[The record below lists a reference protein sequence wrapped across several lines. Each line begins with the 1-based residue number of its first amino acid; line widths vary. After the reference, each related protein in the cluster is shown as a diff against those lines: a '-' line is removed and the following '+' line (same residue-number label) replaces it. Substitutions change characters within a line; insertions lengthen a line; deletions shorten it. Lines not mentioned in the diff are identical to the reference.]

1 MDIFASLA
9 IRRPE
14 RIAIGAFH
22 DFVRSARQASRT
34 NERPDLD
41 ALEAGLN
48 GAADGA
54 EPARALAAIGAARG
68 LPLDHAR
75 HVLQAARLDLER
87 PGCRSWSDLLLRC
100 RYGAAPIGRFAL
112 DLHGEDRA
120 LGPAADALCTAL
132 HIAEALSRDTAIVPT
147 DWLRRADGSPRAAID
162 RTLDGIGRLVA
173 AAAPL
178 AASAATRGIRVDAIA
193 ATARI
198 RALTGRLARR
208 DPPAHLPMGR
218 MTLLWL
224 AAWLRA

>member
-9 IRRPE
+9 IRGPE
-14 RIAIGAFH
+14 RAAMGAFH
-22 DFVRSARQASRT
+22 DFARAARSTDSAGLT
-34 NERPDLD
+34 

-48 GAADGA
+48 DTPESPATLEA
-54 EPARALAAIGAARG
+54 ARALAAICAARG
-68 LPLDHAR
+68 LSLDHAR

-132 HIAEALSRDTAIVPT
+132 AIEEGLSRGPDIIPE
-147 DWLRRADGSPRAAID
+147 DWRDRPDAVVRIRDGLARLADAARPLSHRARTKGVRID
-162 RTLDGIGRLVA
+162 A
-173 AAAPL
+173 AAALDRLDRLGRLL
-178 AASAATRGIRVDAIA
+178 ADRSPPVSLPAWR
-193 ATARI
+193 ATA
-198 RALTGRLARR
+198 
-208 DPPAHLPMGR
+208 
-218 MTLLWL
+218 LWL